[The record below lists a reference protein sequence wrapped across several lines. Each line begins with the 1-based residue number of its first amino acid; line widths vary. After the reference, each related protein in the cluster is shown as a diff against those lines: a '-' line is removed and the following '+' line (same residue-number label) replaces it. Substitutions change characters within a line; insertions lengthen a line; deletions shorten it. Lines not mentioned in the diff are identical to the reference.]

1 VVIAEE
7 WKEVIPMAAVLGRKQ
22 AQPLIAELVSRGE
35 ALKREYLINGN
46 FSGKDEWVQKL
57 PAPVSRLV
65 QCLIEEAEVPQQIL
79 GQALSLVSFFGRG
92 CHSPENWE
100 ALSRGPYGEELIH
113 QALVIYSEMDW
124 PRETWVQGT
133 VARLSALSQP
143 ISQRLC
149 AEGVAALKTLIAS
162 PDEKSASFGLLTLC
176 GLLISRSEG
185 TIENLLPLL
194 PQIEKSVMLPSAPIA
209 EAASWAFGL
218 VHVLAGEEGETA
230 SQPSP
235 AVLDNIF
242 AAWAQQ
248 TGADTVFS
256 FALASALLFPRG
268 AWQPEIT
275 GSVRLRLRSY
285 LKTEQH
291 HRDAVAA
298 GLIGFH
304 AGEIFS
310 DRELVHLLRSNI
322 VYMTTSQT
330 QRIRA
335 VLESSGLTWDDDRS
349 RSSARNRSRT
359 RKSA

>member
-1 VVIAEE
+1 
-7 WKEVIPMAAVLGRKQ
+7 
-22 AQPLIAELVSRGE
+22 
-35 ALKREYLINGN
+35 
-46 FSGKDEWVQKL
+46 
-57 PAPVSRLV
+57 
-65 QCLIEEAEVPQQIL
+65 
-79 GQALSLVSFFGRG
+79 
-92 CHSPENWE
+92 
-100 ALSRGPYGEELIH
+100 
-113 QALVIYSEMDW
+113 
-124 PRETWVQGT
+124 
-133 VARLSALSQP
+133 
-143 ISQRLC
+143 
-149 AEGVAALKTLIAS
+149 VAALKTLIAS
-162 PDEKSASFGLLTLC
+162 PDEKNASLGLLTLC

-209 EAASWAFGL
+209 EAATWALGL
-218 VHVLAGEEGETA
+218 VHVLAGEKGETV
-230 SQPSP
+230 SPPSP

-248 TGADTVFS
+248 TGADSVFS

-275 GSVRLRLRSY
+275 GSARLRLRSY

-291 HRDAVAA
+291 HSANRDAVAA

-310 DRELVHLLRSNI
+310 DRELVRLLRGNI
-322 VYMTTSQT
+322 VFMTTSQT

-335 VLESSGLTWDDDRS
+335 VLESSSLRWDDDRS